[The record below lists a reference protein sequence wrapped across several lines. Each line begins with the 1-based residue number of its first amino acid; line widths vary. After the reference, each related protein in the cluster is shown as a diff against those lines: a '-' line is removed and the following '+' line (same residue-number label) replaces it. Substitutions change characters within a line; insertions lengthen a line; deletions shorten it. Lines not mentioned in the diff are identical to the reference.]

1 MWRARGDATFAKSHA
16 LENKPMSDMNQDS
29 AEISA
34 QTPAVNFDSF
44 GLPELMLA
52 TLAREGLVS
61 PTPIQEMSIPL
72 LLEGRDLIGLAQTG
86 TGKTAAFLLPLMTHL
101 GYSAAVRAGQ
111 PPKALILAPTRELA
125 NQIEQNVSKLSAD
138 LNIRHLAVFGGARYD
153 TQIRGLRR
161 GVDIVVATPGRL
173 EDLMDRGAF
182 DPSGITH
189 FVLDEADHMLD
200 LGFYPPIKRIAGS
213 LPRNR
218 QTMLFSAT
226 MPPEIETLAKQFL
239 TDPAQVKAP
248 QTGITADKV
257 TQRVTLMA
265 EGDKRD
271 RLCDILNEQNT
282 GQSLIFVRTKRR
294 ADALAKFME
303 VRGFAVDALHGDMRQ
318 TMRQKVLR
326 NFRSGQLRA
335 LIATDVAARGI
346 DVAGLSHVINFDLTD
361 TPESYVHRIGRTG
374 RAGLGGLAIS
384 FCAPDERN
392 KLGAIIAAV
401 GPRVELFE
409 LDGTPVTDFK
419 AGGGASRGRGRPP
432 QGARGRN
439 DRDRS
444 GRDDRRDDR
453 PAGGRGR
460 PAGKPADVDRRQAR
474 PAGSGRPE
482 GGSRPNRDARPN
494 RDDRPS
500 RDDRPN
506 RDSFAKRDARPNRDD
521 RPNRD
526 GGFKGRDDQARPARG
541 GKPSFGDKPARSSKP
556 SFGDKP
562 ARSSKPSFGD
572 KPARSGK
579 PAFGDKPAHGSKPSF
594 GSKPAFNKRPNFG
607 DKPAAQKPAF
617 GDKPARSSKP
627 SFGEKPARGGKSA
640 FGSKPTFNKRPNFGD
655 KPAAQKPSSDRGNDG
670 AKRVSPAPKQRVGAA
685 RPSRNATP
693 QGGQGTLK
701 RRR

>member
-16 LENKPMSDMNQDS
+16 LENKPMSDMNQES

-153 TQIRGLRR
+153 AQIRGLRR

-271 RLCDILNEQNT
+271 RLCDILNEQDT

-318 TMRQKVLR
+318 TLRQKVLR

-419 AGGGASRGRGRPP
+419 GGGGASRGRRRPP
-432 QGARGRN
+432 QGARGRSDRDRN

-444 GRDDRRDDR
+444 GRDGRRDDRRDDRPAGGRGRPERRDDR

-460 PAGKPADVDRRQAR
+460 PAGKPADNDRRQAR
-474 PAGSGRPE
+474 PAGGGRPE

-506 RDSFAKRDARPNRDD
+506 RDSFAKRDD
-521 RPNRD
+521 RPSRE
-526 GGFKGRDDQARPARG
+526 GGFKGRDGQARPARG
-541 GKPSFGDKPARSSKP
+541 GKPA
-556 SFGDKP
+556 
-562 ARSSKPSFGD
+562 FGD
-572 KPARSGK
+572 KPARSG
-579 PAFGDKPAHGSKPSF
+579 KPSF

-607 DKPAAQKPAF
+607 DKPAAQK
-617 GDKPARSSKP
+617 SS
-627 SFGEKPARGGKSA
+627 SNRGS
-640 FGSKPTFNKRPNFGD
+640 
-655 KPAAQKPSSDRGNDG
+655 DG
-670 AKRVSPAPKQRVGAA
+670 AKRASPAPKKRVGAA

>member
-16 LENKPMSDMNQDS
+16 LENKLMSDMNQDP

-34 QTPAVNFDSF
+34 PTPPVSFDSF
-44 GLPELMLA
+44 DLPELMLA
-52 TLAREGLVS
+52 TLAREGLVA
-61 PTPIQEMSIPL
+61 PTPIQAMSIPL

-153 TQIRGLRR
+153 AQIRGLRR

-200 LGFYPPIKRIAGS
+200 LGFYPPIKRIAAS
-213 LPRNR
+213 LPRTR

-239 TDPAQVKAP
+239 TDPAHVKAP

-257 TQRVTLMA
+257 TQRVTLMS

-271 RLCDILNEQNT
+271 RLCDILNEHDT

-318 TMRQKVLR
+318 TLRQKVLR

-361 TPESYVHRIGRTG
+361 TPEAYVHRIGRTG
-374 RAGLGGLAIS
+374 RAGLGGLALS

-392 KLGAIIAAV
+392 KLASIIAAV
-401 GPRVELFE
+401 GARVELYE
-409 LDGTPVTDFK
+409 LDGTAVTDFK
-419 AGGGASRGRGRPP
+419 ASGGAARGRRRPP
-432 QGARGRN
+432 QGARSRSQG
-439 DRDRS
+439 DRS
-444 GRDDRRDDR
+444 QGDRSQGDRSQGARRDDRRDDR
-453 PAGGRGR
+453 PR
-460 PAGKPADVDRRQAR
+460 
-474 PAGSGRPE
+474 
-482 GGSRPNRDARPN
+482 RDASDR
-494 RDDRPS
+494 RDDRPRRDDRRDDRRQDGRPS
-500 RDDRPN
+500 AGRPSAGRPSASSARTSKPFDGERRQSRPFAKRADADSRPQRDTSERRDNRPRRDAPDRRDDRRDDRPRRDGFQKRDGFEK
-506 RDSFAKRDARPNRDD
+506 RDSR
-521 RPNRD
+521 
-526 GGFKGRDDQARPARG
+526 FKGRDDASGRDRPAGGDQKPGRH
-541 GKPSFGDKPARSSKP
+541 GKPSFGEKPARGKKP
-556 SFGDKP
+556 
-562 ARSSKPSFGD
+562 
-572 KPARSGK
+572 
-579 PAFGDKPAHGSKPSF
+579 F

-607 DKPAAQKPAF
+607 DKSAAQKPA
-617 GDKPARSSKP
+617 
-627 SFGEKPARGGKSA
+627 
-640 FGSKPTFNKRPNFGD
+640 
-655 KPAAQKPSSDRGNDG
+655 SDRGKPADR
-670 AKRVSPAPKQRVGAA
+670 AASPAPKSRKVGPP
-685 RPSRNATP
+685 RRGKSATP

>member
-16 LENKPMSDMNQDS
+16 LENKLMSDIHQES

-153 TQIRGLRR
+153 AQIRGLRR

-271 RLCDILNEQNT
+271 RLCDILNEQDT

-318 TMRQKVLR
+318 TLRQKVLR

-419 AGGGASRGRGRPP
+419 AGGGASRGRRRPP
-432 QGARGRN
+432 QGARNRN

-444 GRDDRRDDR
+444 GRDGRRDDRRDDR

-460 PAGKPADVDRRQAR
+460 PERRDDRRDDRPAGGRGRPERRDNRRDDRPAGGRGRPERRDDRRDDWPAGGRGRPAGKPADVNRRQAR
-474 PAGSGRPE
+474 PAGGGRPE
-482 GGSRPNRDARPN
+482 GGSRPNRD
-494 RDDRPS
+494 DRPS
-500 RDDRPN
+500 REGD
-506 RDSFAKRDARPNRDD
+506 
-521 RPNRD
+521 
-526 GGFKGRDDQARPARG
+526 FKGRDDQARPARG
-541 GKPSFGDKPARSSKP
+541 GKP
-556 SFGDKP
+556 
-562 ARSSKPSFGD
+562 
-572 KPARSGK
+572 
-579 PAFGDKPAHGSKPSF
+579 
-594 GSKPAFNKRPNFG
+594 
-607 DKPAAQKPAF
+607 AF

-627 SFGEKPARGGKSA
+627 

-655 KPAAQKPSSDRGNDG
+655 KPASSKPSSDRGDGG
-670 AKRVSPAPKQRVGAA
+670 AKRASPAPKKRVGAA
-685 RPSRNATP
+685 RPGP
-693 QGGQGTLK
+693 
-701 RRR
+701 

>member
-1 MWRARGDATFAKSHA
+1 MWRARSDATFAKSHA
-16 LENKPMSDMNQDS
+16 LENKLMSDMNQDS

-34 QTPAVNFDSF
+34 PTPPVSFDSF
-44 GLPELMLA
+44 DLPELMLA
-52 TLAREGLVS
+52 TLAREGLVA
-61 PTPIQEMSIPL
+61 PTPIQAMSIPL

-153 TQIRGLRR
+153 AQIRGLRR

-200 LGFYPPIKRIAGS
+200 LGFYPPIKRIAAS
-213 LPRNR
+213 LPRTR

-239 TDPAQVKAP
+239 TDPAHVKAP

-257 TQRVTLMA
+257 TQRVTLMS

-271 RLCDILNEQNT
+271 RLCDILNEHDT

-318 TMRQKVLR
+318 TLRQKVLR

-361 TPESYVHRIGRTG
+361 TPEAYVHRIGRTG
-374 RAGLGGLAIS
+374 RAGLGGLALS
-384 FCAPDERN
+384 FCAPDECN
-392 KLGAIIAAV
+392 KLAAIIAAV
-401 GPRVELFE
+401 GARVELYE
-409 LDGTPVTDFK
+409 LDGTAVTDFK
-419 AGGGASRGRGRPP
+419 ASGGAARGRRRPP
-432 QGARGRN
+432 QGARSRSQG
-439 DRDRS
+439 DRS
-444 GRDDRRDDR
+444 QSDRTQGDRTQGDRSQGARRDDRPRRDDRRDDR
-453 PAGGRGR
+453 RQDGR
-460 PAGKPADVDRRQAR
+460 PSAGRPSAGRPSAGRPSANSARTSKPFDGERRQ
-474 PAGSGRPE
+474 
-482 GGSRPNRDARPN
+482 SRPFAKRADADSRPQRDTSERRDIRPRRDAPDR
-494 RDDRPS
+494 RDDRPR
-500 RDDRPN
+500 RDGFQKRDGFEK
-506 RDSFAKRDARPNRDD
+506 RDSQ
-521 RPNRD
+521 
-526 GGFKGRDDQARPARG
+526 FKGRDDASGRDRPASGDQKPGRNA
-541 GKPSFGDKPARSSKP
+541 KPSFGEKPARGKKP
-556 SFGDKP
+556 
-562 ARSSKPSFGD
+562 
-572 KPARSGK
+572 
-579 PAFGDKPAHGSKPSF
+579 F

-607 DKPAAQKPAF
+607 DKSAAQKPA
-617 GDKPARSSKP
+617 
-627 SFGEKPARGGKSA
+627 
-640 FGSKPTFNKRPNFGD
+640 
-655 KPAAQKPSSDRGNDG
+655 SDRGKPADR
-670 AKRVSPAPKQRVGAA
+670 AASPAPKSRKVGPP
-685 RPSRNATP
+685 RRGKSATP

>member
-1 MWRARGDATFAKSHA
+1 
-16 LENKPMSDMNQDS
+16 MSDMNQDS

-34 QTPAVNFDSF
+34 PTPPVSFDSF
-44 GLPELMLA
+44 DLPELMLA
-52 TLAREGLVS
+52 TLAREGLVA
-61 PTPIQEMSIPL
+61 PTPIQAMSIPL

-153 TQIRGLRR
+153 AQIRGLRR

-200 LGFYPPIKRIAGS
+200 LGFYPPIKRIAAS
-213 LPRNR
+213 LPRTR

-239 TDPAQVKAP
+239 TDPAHVKAP

-257 TQRVTLMA
+257 TQRVTLMS

-271 RLCDILNEQNT
+271 RLCDILNEHDT

-318 TMRQKVLR
+318 TLRQKVLR

-361 TPESYVHRIGRTG
+361 TPEAYVHRIGRTG
-374 RAGLGGLAIS
+374 RAGLGGLALS

-392 KLGAIIAAV
+392 KLAAIIAAV
-401 GPRVELFE
+401 GARVELYE
-409 LDGTPVTDFK
+409 LDGTAVTDFK
-419 AGGGASRGRGRPP
+419 ASGGAARGRRRPP
-432 QGARGRN
+432 QGARSRSQG
-439 DRDRS
+439 DRS
-444 GRDDRRDDR
+444 QGARRDDRRDDR
-453 PAGGRGR
+453 PRR
-460 PAGKPADVDRRQAR
+460 DDR
-474 PAGSGRPE
+474 
-482 GGSRPNRDARPN
+482 
-494 RDDRPS
+494 RDDRPQRGAS
-500 RDDRPN
+500 ERRQDGRPSAGRPSANSARTSKPFDGERRQSRPFAKWADADNRPQRDTSERRDNRPRRDAPDRRDDRRDDWSKRDGFQKRDGFEK
-506 RDSFAKRDARPNRDD
+506 RDSR
-521 RPNRD
+521 
-526 GGFKGRDDQARPARG
+526 FKGRDDASGRDRPASVDQKPRRNA
-541 GKPSFGDKPARSSKP
+541 KPSFGEKPARGKKP
-556 SFGDKP
+556 
-562 ARSSKPSFGD
+562 
-572 KPARSGK
+572 
-579 PAFGDKPAHGSKPSF
+579 F

-607 DKPAAQKPAF
+607 DKSAAQKPA
-617 GDKPARSSKP
+617 
-627 SFGEKPARGGKSA
+627 
-640 FGSKPTFNKRPNFGD
+640 
-655 KPAAQKPSSDRGNDG
+655 SDRGKPADR
-670 AKRVSPAPKQRVGAA
+670 AASPAPKSRKVGPP
-685 RPSRNATP
+685 RRGKSATP

>member
-16 LENKPMSDMNQDS
+16 LENKLMSDMNQDP

-34 QTPAVNFDSF
+34 PTPPVSFDSF
-44 GLPELMLA
+44 DLPELMLA
-52 TLAREGLVS
+52 TLAREGLVA
-61 PTPIQEMSIPL
+61 PTPIQAMSIPL

-153 TQIRGLRR
+153 AQIRGLRR

-200 LGFYPPIKRIAGS
+200 LGFYPPIKRIAAS
-213 LPRNR
+213 LPRTR

-239 TDPAQVKAP
+239 TDPAHVKAP

-257 TQRVTLMA
+257 TQRVTLMS

-271 RLCDILNEQNT
+271 RLCDILNEHDT

-318 TMRQKVLR
+318 TLRQKVLR

-361 TPESYVHRIGRTG
+361 TPEAYVHRIGRTG
-374 RAGLGGLAIS
+374 RAGLGGLALS

-392 KLGAIIAAV
+392 KLAAIIAAV
-401 GPRVELFE
+401 GARVELFE
-409 LDGTPVTDFK
+409 LDGTAVTDFK
-419 AGGGASRGRGRPP
+419 ASGGAARGRRRPP
-432 QGARGRN
+432 QGARSRSQGYRSQG
-439 DRDRS
+439 DRS
-444 GRDDRRDDR
+444 QGARRDDRRQDGRPSAGRPSAGRPSANSARTSNPFDGERRQSRPFAKRADADSRPPRDTSERRDNRPRRDAPDRRDDQRDDRPRRDGFQKRDGFEKRDSRFKGRDDASGRDR
-453 PAGGRGR
+453 PAGGDQKPGR
-460 PAGKPADVDRRQAR
+460 H
-474 PAGSGRPE
+474 
-482 GGSRPNRDARPN
+482 
-494 RDDRPS
+494 
-500 RDDRPN
+500 
-506 RDSFAKRDARPNRDD
+506 
-521 RPNRD
+521 
-526 GGFKGRDDQARPARG
+526 
-541 GKPSFGDKPARSSKP
+541 GKPSFGEKPARGKKP
-556 SFGDKP
+556 
-562 ARSSKPSFGD
+562 
-572 KPARSGK
+572 
-579 PAFGDKPAHGSKPSF
+579 F

-607 DKPAAQKPAF
+607 DKPAAQKPA
-617 GDKPARSSKP
+617 
-627 SFGEKPARGGKSA
+627 
-640 FGSKPTFNKRPNFGD
+640 
-655 KPAAQKPSSDRGNDG
+655 SDRGKPADR
-670 AKRVSPAPKQRVGAA
+670 AASPAPKSRKVGPP
-685 RPSRNATP
+685 RRGKSATP

>member
-1 MWRARGDATFAKSHA
+1 MWRAGGDATFAKSHA
-16 LENKPMSDMNQDS
+16 LENKPMSDMNQGS

-34 QTPAVNFDSF
+34 ETSAINFDSF

-153 TQIRGLRR
+153 AQIRGLRR

-239 TDPAQVKAP
+239 TNPSQVKAP

-271 RLCDILNEQNT
+271 RLCDILNEQDI

-294 ADALAKFME
+294 ADALAKFMA

-318 TMRQKVLR
+318 TLRQKVLR

-401 GPRVELFE
+401 GTRVELFE

-419 AGGGASRGRGRPP
+419 AGGGASRGRRRPP
-432 QGARGRN
+432 QGARGRSDRG

-444 GRDDRRDDR
+444 GRDGRREDRREDR
-453 PAGGRGR
+453 PARGRGR
-460 PAGKPADVDRRQAR
+460 PVGKFADGDRRQAR
-474 PAGSGRPE
+474 PAGGGRPE
-482 GGSRPNRDARPN
+482 GGSRLNRDARPN

-500 RDDRPN
+500 RNDRPN
-506 RDSFAKRDARPNRDD
+506 RDSFAKRDD

-526 GGFKGRDDQARPARG
+526 SRPNREGSFKERDDQARPARV
-541 GKPSFGDKPARSSKP
+541 
-556 SFGDKP
+556 
-562 ARSSKPSFGD
+562 
-572 KPARSGK
+572 GK
-579 PAFGDKPAHGSKPSF
+579 PAFGDKPARGSKPF
-594 GSKPAFNKRPNFG
+594 GSKPVFNKRPNFG
-607 DKPAAQKPAF
+607 DKPT
-617 GDKPARSSKP
+617 P
-627 SFGEKPARGGKSA
+627 S
-640 FGSKPTFNKRPNFGD
+640 
-655 KPAAQKPSSDRGNDG
+655 KPSSDRSDGG
-670 AKRVSPAPKQRVGAA
+670 AKRASPAPKKRVGAA
-685 RPSRNATP
+685 RPGRNATP
-693 QGGQGTLK
+693 QGGQGKLK

>member
-1 MWRARGDATFAKSHA
+1 
-16 LENKPMSDMNQDS
+16 MSDMNQDS

-101 GYSAAVRAGQ
+101 GFSAAVRAGQ

-153 TQIRGLRR
+153 AQIRGLRR

-271 RLCDILNEQNT
+271 RLCDILNEQDT

-294 ADALAKFME
+294 ADALAKFMS

-318 TMRQKVLR
+318 TLRQKVLR

-419 AGGGASRGRGRPP
+419 AGGGASRGRRRPP
-432 QGARGRN
+432 QGTRGSSDRN

-444 GRDDRRDDR
+444 GRDGRRNDR

-460 PAGKPADVDRRQAR
+460 PASKPADGDHRQAR

-482 GGSRPNRDARPN
+482 GGSGPNRDARPN

-506 RDSFAKRDARPNRDD
+506 RNSFAKHDNRPNRDS
-521 RPNRD
+521 RPNRE
-526 GGFKGRDDQARPARG
+526 GSFKGRNDQARPARG
-541 GKPSFGDKPARSSKP
+541 SKPAFGDKPAR
-556 SFGDKP
+556 G
-562 ARSSKPSFGD
+562 
-572 KPARSGK
+572 GK
-579 PAFGDKPAHGSKPSF
+579 PAFGDKPARGSKPF

-607 DKPAAQKPAF
+607 DKPA
-617 GDKPARSSKP
+617 SS
-627 SFGEKPARGGKSA
+627 
-640 FGSKPTFNKRPNFGD
+640 
-655 KPAAQKPSSDRGNDG
+655 KPSSDRGDDG
-670 AKRVSPAPKQRVGAA
+670 AKRASPAPKKRVGAA
-685 RPSRNATP
+685 RPGRNATP

>member
-16 LENKPMSDMNQDS
+16 LENKLMSDMNQDP

-34 QTPAVNFDSF
+34 PTPPVSFDSF
-44 GLPELMLA
+44 DLPELMLA
-52 TLAREGLVS
+52 TLAREGLVA
-61 PTPIQEMSIPL
+61 PTPIQAMSIPL

-153 TQIRGLRR
+153 AQIRGLRR

-200 LGFYPPIKRIAGS
+200 LGFYPPIKRIAAS
-213 LPRNR
+213 LPRTR

-239 TDPAQVKAP
+239 TDPAHVKAP

-257 TQRVTLMA
+257 TQRVTLMS

-271 RLCDILNEQNT
+271 RLCDILNEHDT

-318 TMRQKVLR
+318 TLRQKVLR

-361 TPESYVHRIGRTG
+361 TPEAYVHRIGRTG
-374 RAGLGGLAIS
+374 RAGLGGLALS

-392 KLGAIIAAV
+392 KLAAIIAAV
-401 GPRVELFE
+401 GPRVELYE
-409 LDGTPVTDFK
+409 LDGTAVTDFK
-419 AGGGASRGRGRPP
+419 ASGGAARGRRRPP
-432 QGARGRN
+432 QGARSRSQG
-439 DRDRS
+439 DRS
-444 GRDDRRDDR
+444 QSDRTQGDRSQGARRDDRPRRDDRRDDRRQDDRPSAGRPSAGRPSANSARTSKPFDGERRQSRPFAKRADADSRPQRDTSERRDNRPRRDAPDRRDDRRDDR
-453 PAGGRGR
+453 P
-460 PAGKPADVDRRQAR
+460 RRDGFQ
-474 PAGSGRPE
+474 
-482 GGSRPNRDARPN
+482 
-494 RDDRPS
+494 
-500 RDDRPN
+500 
-506 RDSFAKRDARPNRDD
+506 KRDGFEKPDSR
-521 RPNRD
+521 
-526 GGFKGRDDQARPARG
+526 FKGRDDASGRDRPARG
-541 GKPSFGDKPARSSKP
+541 DQKPGRNAKPSFGEKPARGKKP
-556 SFGDKP
+556 
-562 ARSSKPSFGD
+562 
-572 KPARSGK
+572 
-579 PAFGDKPAHGSKPSF
+579 F

-607 DKPAAQKPAF
+607 DKSAAQKPA
-617 GDKPARSSKP
+617 
-627 SFGEKPARGGKSA
+627 
-640 FGSKPTFNKRPNFGD
+640 
-655 KPAAQKPSSDRGNDG
+655 SDRGKPADR
-670 AKRVSPAPKQRVGAA
+670 AASPAPKSRKVGPP
-685 RPSRNATP
+685 RRGKSATP

>member
-16 LENKPMSDMNQDS
+16 LENKLMSDMNQDP

-34 QTPAVNFDSF
+34 PTPPVSFDSF
-44 GLPELMLA
+44 DLPELMLA
-52 TLAREGLVS
+52 TLAREGLVA
-61 PTPIQEMSIPL
+61 PTPIQAMSIPL

-153 TQIRGLRR
+153 AQIRGLRR

-200 LGFYPPIKRIAGS
+200 LGFYPPIKRIAAS
-213 LPRNR
+213 LPRTR

-239 TDPAQVKAP
+239 TDPAHVKAP

-257 TQRVTLMA
+257 TQRVTLMS

-271 RLCDILNEQNT
+271 RLCDILNEHDT

-318 TMRQKVLR
+318 TLRQKVLR

-361 TPESYVHRIGRTG
+361 TPEAYVHRIGRTG
-374 RAGLGGLAIS
+374 RAGLGGLALS

-392 KLGAIIAAV
+392 KLAAIIAAV
-401 GPRVELFE
+401 GARVELYE
-409 LDGTPVTDFK
+409 LDGTAVTDFK
-419 AGGGASRGRGRPP
+419 ASGGAARGRRRPP
-432 QGARGRN
+432 QGARSRSQG
-439 DRDRS
+439 DRS
-444 GRDDRRDDR
+444 QGARRDDRRDDR
-453 PAGGRGR
+453 RQDGR
-460 PAGKPADVDRRQAR
+460 PSAGRPSANSARTSKPFDGERRQ
-474 PAGSGRPE
+474 
-482 GGSRPNRDARPN
+482 SRPFAKWADADNRPQRDTSERRDNRPRRDASDR
-494 RDDRPS
+494 RDDR
-500 RDDRPN
+500 RDDWSKRDGFQKRDGFEK
-506 RDSFAKRDARPNRDD
+506 RDSR
-521 RPNRD
+521 
-526 GGFKGRDDQARPARG
+526 FKGRDDASGRDRPASGDQKPGRNT
-541 GKPSFGDKPARSSKP
+541 KPSFGEKPARGKKP
-556 SFGDKP
+556 
-562 ARSSKPSFGD
+562 
-572 KPARSGK
+572 
-579 PAFGDKPAHGSKPSF
+579 F

-607 DKPAAQKPAF
+607 DKSAAQKPA
-617 GDKPARSSKP
+617 
-627 SFGEKPARGGKSA
+627 
-640 FGSKPTFNKRPNFGD
+640 
-655 KPAAQKPSSDRGNDG
+655 SDRGKPADR
-670 AKRVSPAPKQRVGAA
+670 AASPAPKSRKVGPP
-685 RPSRNATP
+685 RRGKSATP

>member
-34 QTPAVNFDSF
+34 QTPAVSFDSF

-153 TQIRGLRR
+153 AQIRGLRR

-271 RLCDILNEQNT
+271 RLCDILNEQDT

-318 TMRQKVLR
+318 TLRQKVLR

-419 AGGGASRGRGRPP
+419 GGGGASRGRRRPP
-432 QGARGRN
+432 QGARGRSDRDRN

-444 GRDDRRDDR
+444 GRDGRRDDRRDDR

-460 PAGKPADVDRRQAR
+460 PAGKPADNDRRQAR
-474 PAGSGRPE
+474 PAGGGRPE

-506 RDSFAKRDARPNRDD
+506 RDSFAKRDD
-521 RPNRD
+521 RPNREGD
-526 GGFKGRDDQARPARG
+526 FKGRDNHARPARS
-541 GKPSFGDKPARSSKP
+541 GKPSFGDKPARSGK
-556 SFGDKP
+556 
-562 ARSSKPSFGD
+562 ASFGD

-579 PAFGDKPAHGSKPSF
+579 PAFGDKPARGGKPSF

-607 DKPAAQKPAF
+607 DKPAAQKP
-617 GDKPARSSKP
+617 
-627 SFGEKPARGGKSA
+627 
-640 FGSKPTFNKRPNFGD
+640 
-655 KPAAQKPSSDRGNDG
+655 SSDRGDGG
-670 AKRVSPAPKQRVGAA
+670 AKRASPAPKKRVGAA
-685 RPSRNATP
+685 RPGRNATP

>member
-1 MWRARGDATFAKSHA
+1 MPACQNEVFCGFPMPSLHLMTAKNFPFIDKLNAKAHKSAKMWRARGDATFAKSHA
-16 LENKPMSDMNQDS
+16 LENKSMSDMNQDS

-34 QTPAVNFDSF
+34 QTPAVSFDSF

-153 TQIRGLRR
+153 AQIRGLRR

-271 RLCDILNEQNT
+271 RLCDILNEQDT

-303 VRGFAVDALHGDMRQ
+303 
-318 TMRQKVLR
+318 
-326 NFRSGQLRA
+326 
-335 LIATDVAARGI
+335 
-346 DVAGLSHVINFDLTD
+346 
-361 TPESYVHRIGRTG
+361 
-374 RAGLGGLAIS
+374 
-384 FCAPDERN
+384 
-392 KLGAIIAAV
+392 
-401 GPRVELFE
+401 
-409 LDGTPVTDFK
+409 
-419 AGGGASRGRGRPP
+419 
-432 QGARGRN
+432 
-439 DRDRS
+439 
-444 GRDDRRDDR
+444 
-453 PAGGRGR
+453 
-460 PAGKPADVDRRQAR
+460 
-474 PAGSGRPE
+474 
-482 GGSRPNRDARPN
+482 GSR
-494 RDDRPS
+494 
-500 RDDRPN
+500 
-506 RDSFAKRDARPNRDD
+506 
-521 RPNRD
+521 
-526 GGFKGRDDQARPARG
+526 
-541 GKPSFGDKPARSSKP
+541 
-556 SFGDKP
+556 
-562 ARSSKPSFGD
+562 
-572 KPARSGK
+572 
-579 PAFGDKPAHGSKPSF
+579 
-594 GSKPAFNKRPNFG
+594 
-607 DKPAAQKPAF
+607 
-617 GDKPARSSKP
+617 
-627 SFGEKPARGGKSA
+627 
-640 FGSKPTFNKRPNFGD
+640 
-655 KPAAQKPSSDRGNDG
+655 
-670 AKRVSPAPKQRVGAA
+670 
-685 RPSRNATP
+685 
-693 QGGQGTLK
+693 LCC
-701 RRR
+701 

>member
-34 QTPAVNFDSF
+34 QTPAVSFDSF

-153 TQIRGLRR
+153 AQIRGLRR

-318 TMRQKVLR
+318 TLRQKVLR

-419 AGGGASRGRGRPP
+419 GGGGASRGRRRPP
-432 QGARGRN
+432 QGARGRSDRDRN

-444 GRDDRRDDR
+444 GRDGRRDDRRDDR

-460 PAGKPADVDRRQAR
+460 PAGKPADNDRRQAR
-474 PAGSGRPE
+474 PAGGGRPE
-482 GGSRPNRDARPN
+482 GGSRPN

-506 RDSFAKRDARPNRDD
+506 RDSFAKRDD
-521 RPNRD
+521 RPNREGD
-526 GGFKGRDDQARPARG
+526 FKGRDNHARPARS
-541 GKPSFGDKPARSSKP
+541 GKPSFGDKPARSGK
-556 SFGDKP
+556 
-562 ARSSKPSFGD
+562 ASFGD

-579 PAFGDKPAHGSKPSF
+579 PAFGDKPARGGKPSF

-607 DKPAAQKPAF
+607 DKPAAQKP
-617 GDKPARSSKP
+617 
-627 SFGEKPARGGKSA
+627 
-640 FGSKPTFNKRPNFGD
+640 
-655 KPAAQKPSSDRGNDG
+655 SSDRGDGG
-670 AKRVSPAPKQRVGAA
+670 AKRASPAPKKRVGAA
-685 RPSRNATP
+685 RPGRNATP

>member
-1 MWRARGDATFAKSHA
+1 
-16 LENKPMSDMNQDS
+16 
-29 AEISA
+29 
-34 QTPAVNFDSF
+34 
-44 GLPELMLA
+44 
-52 TLAREGLVS
+52 
-61 PTPIQEMSIPL
+61 
-72 LLEGRDLIGLAQTG
+72 
-86 TGKTAAFLLPLMTHL
+86 MTHL

-153 TQIRGLRR
+153 AQIRGLRR

-182 DPSGITH
+182 DPSGVTH

-239 TDPAQVKAP
+239 TNPAQVKAP

-271 RLCDILNEQNT
+271 RLCDILNEQDT

-294 ADALAKFME
+294 ADALAKFMA

-318 TMRQKVLR
+318 TLRQKVLR

-384 FCAPDERN
+384 FCAPDERS

-419 AGGGASRGRGRPP
+419 AGGGASRGRRRPP
-432 QGARGRN
+432 QSARGRN
-439 DRDRS
+439 
-444 GRDDRRDDR
+444 GRDDR

-460 PAGKPADVDRRQAR
+460 PAGNPANGHRRKAR
-474 PAGSGRPE
+474 PAGGRRPE
-482 GGSRPNRDARPN
+482 GGSSPNRDSHPNRDARPN
-494 RDDRPS
+494 RD
-500 RDDRPN
+500 N
-506 RDSFAKRDARPNRDD
+506 
-521 RPNRD
+521 
-526 GGFKGRDDQARPARG
+526 GFKGRDDQARPARS
-541 GKPSFGDKPARSSKP
+541 GKPSFGGKPALSGKP

-579 PAFGDKPAHGSKPSF
+579 PS
-594 GSKPAFNKRPNFG
+594 
-607 DKPAAQKPAF
+607 F
-617 GDKPARSSKP
+617 GDKPARGGKP
-627 SFGEKPARGGKSA
+627 SFGDKPARGGKPS
-640 FGSKPTFNKRPNFGD
+640 FGGKPTFNKRPNFGD
-655 KPAAQKPSSDRGNDG
+655 KSAAQKPSHSRGDGG
-670 AKRVSPAPKQRVGAA
+670 AKRALPAPKKRVGAP

>member
-1 MWRARGDATFAKSHA
+1 
-16 LENKPMSDMNQDS
+16 
-29 AEISA
+29 
-34 QTPAVNFDSF
+34 
-44 GLPELMLA
+44 
-52 TLAREGLVS
+52 
-61 PTPIQEMSIPL
+61 
-72 LLEGRDLIGLAQTG
+72 
-86 TGKTAAFLLPLMTHL
+86 
-101 GYSAAVRAGQ
+101 
-111 PPKALILAPTRELA
+111 
-125 NQIEQNVSKLSAD
+125 
-138 LNIRHLAVFGGARYD
+138 
-153 TQIRGLRR
+153 
-161 GVDIVVATPGRL
+161 
-173 EDLMDRGAF
+173 
-182 DPSGITH
+182 
-189 FVLDEADHMLD
+189 MLD

-271 RLCDILNEQNT
+271 RLCDILNEKDT

-318 TMRQKVLR
+318 TLRQKVLR

-419 AGGGASRGRGRPP
+419 AGGGASRGRRRPP
-432 QGARGRN
+432 QGARGRS
-439 DRDRS
+439 DRPS
-444 GRDDRRDDR
+444 RDDR

-460 PAGKPADVDRRQAR
+460 PERRDDRRDDRPTVGRGRPAGKPADDGDRRQAR

-482 GGSRPNRDARPN
+482 GGNRPNRDGFARRDDRPN
-494 RDDRPS
+494 RDERPRRDDR

-506 RDSFAKRDARPNRDD
+506 RDS

-541 GKPSFGDKPARSSKP
+541 GKPSFGDRPARGGKP

-562 ARSSKPSFGD
+562 ARGDKPSFGD
-572 KPARSGK
+572 KPARGGK
-579 PAFGDKPAHGSKPSF
+579 PSFGDRPARGGKPSFGDKPARGGKPF

-607 DKPAAQKPAF
+607 DKPAAQKASSER
-617 GDKPARSSKP
+617 GDGDARR
-627 SFGEKPARGGKSA
+627 A
-640 FGSKPTFNKRPNFGD
+640 
-655 KPAAQKPSSDRGNDG
+655 
-670 AKRVSPAPKQRVGAA
+670 SPAPKKRVGAA

>member
-16 LENKPMSDMNQDS
+16 LENKLMSDMNEDP

-34 QTPAVNFDSF
+34 PTPPVSFDSF
-44 GLPELMLA
+44 DLPELMLA
-52 TLAREGLVS
+52 TLAREGLVA
-61 PTPIQEMSIPL
+61 PTPIQAMSIPL

-153 TQIRGLRR
+153 AQIRGLRR

-200 LGFYPPIKRIAGS
+200 LGFYPPIKRIAAS
-213 LPRNR
+213 LPRTR

-239 TDPAQVKAP
+239 TDPAHVKAP

-257 TQRVTLMA
+257 TQRVTLMS

-271 RLCDILNEQNT
+271 RLCDILNEHDT

-318 TMRQKVLR
+318 TLRQKVLR

-361 TPESYVHRIGRTG
+361 TPEAYVHRIGRTG
-374 RAGLGGLAIS
+374 RAGLGGLALS

-392 KLGAIIAAV
+392 KLAAIIAAV
-401 GPRVELFE
+401 GARVELYE
-409 LDGTPVTDFK
+409 LDGTAVTDFK
-419 AGGGASRGRGRPP
+419 ASGGAARGRRRPP
-432 QGARGRN
+432 QGARSRSQG
-439 DRDRS
+439 DRS
-444 GRDDRRDDR
+444 QGARRDDQRDDRPRRDDRRDD
-453 PAGGRGR
+453 PPRGD
-460 PAGKPADVDRRQAR
+460 ASDRRQD
-474 PAGSGRPE
+474 GRPSAGRPSANSARTSKPFDGE
-482 GGSRPNRDARPN
+482 RRQSRPFAKRADADNRPQRDTSERRDNRPRRDASDR
-494 RDDRPS
+494 RDDR
-500 RDDRPN
+500 RDDW
-506 RDSFAKRDARPNRDD
+506 SKRDGFEKRVSR
-521 RPNRD
+521 
-526 GGFKGRDDQARPARG
+526 FKGRDDASGRDRPASGDQKPGRNT
-541 GKPSFGDKPARSSKP
+541 KPSFGEKPARGKKP
-556 SFGDKP
+556 
-562 ARSSKPSFGD
+562 
-572 KPARSGK
+572 
-579 PAFGDKPAHGSKPSF
+579 F

-607 DKPAAQKPAF
+607 DKSAAQKPA
-617 GDKPARSSKP
+617 
-627 SFGEKPARGGKSA
+627 
-640 FGSKPTFNKRPNFGD
+640 
-655 KPAAQKPSSDRGNDG
+655 SDRGKPADR
-670 AKRVSPAPKQRVGAA
+670 ATSPAPKSRKVGPP
-685 RPSRNATP
+685 RRGKSATP